1 VKYMTVSGTKVS
13 STVMEFG
20 RASLE
25 IVTLVNGSVLELMGM
40 EFILGVTV
48 IGTKVN
54 GKHV

>member
-1 VKYMTVSGTKVS
+1 MTVSGTKVS